1 MSLAYAEDYLVE
13 PLKRSALDVDHL
25 SRQTL
30 GNPAL
35 EREVL
40 AIFRRQARQML
51 FQLEALTDPKNRLEI
66 AHALNSSAK
75 GIGAWRVAEAAE
87 RLERM
92 ARDGR
97 PSGAAV
103 AELAESVSEV
113 LGRIEEHLLDA

>member
-1 MSLAYAEDYLVE
+1 MSLAYAEDYQVE

-66 AHALNSSAK
+66 AHALNGSAK